1 MLSALQYPHWLMV
14 ADAVLVCSDLS
25 VLYFARQERTEP
37 DAGAE
42 GEEEMTGQ
50 KPVGRRGASLPPL
63 RATLKPPLSG
73 ACLHLLIHIQVW
85 VHFPPPRIFTSCV
98 AVRSQAD
105 RPPRMPSFELGI
117 IPNFKQLAY
126 RPP

>member
-1 MLSALQYPHWLMV
+1 MLSAMQYPHWLMV

-50 KPVGRRGASLPPL
+50 KPVGRRHRGSIYRPL
-63 RATLKPPLSG
+63 RKPASMNRR
-73 ACLHLLIHIQVW
+73 VFNKW
-85 VHFPPPRIFTSCV
+85 VGV
-98 AVRSQAD
+98 LQ
-105 RPPRMPSFELGI
+105 
-117 IPNFKQLAY
+117 
-126 RPP
+126 